1 MSKQFSLKRSIGLS
15 TVALV
20 SALAMSGNASAG
32 IITQWGFGIQSKF
45 TSWAPNGVTAF
56 NFNNEGADT
65 GLRWGNSTGSGQ
77 SSLTIDTGSA
87 GSIDTY
93 IGGGAVPI
101 AYAEN
106 GDIITHNNNP
116 ITGTSLTSATV
127 QSTLSLTPLLPPNIP
142 GSPGIPPLNI
152 NIKFAE
158 TPNSGTC
165 ASPSPP
171 GNPCNDIFV
180 LTGGLLNSS
189 FKFDLGDGIDQEY
202 FVNVFPIAGSVLS
215 QLSNAECAA
224 AGAAN
229 GCIGFSTIERQ
240 ANHVQFAFTV
250 STERLGNPV
259 PEPATLTLFGIGL
272 LGLATVRRRKQR
284 GLVA

>member
-1 MSKQFSLKRSIGLS
+1 MFKPFSLKRSIGLS
-15 TVALV
+15 AAALV
-20 SALAMSGNASAG
+20 SGLLISGSASAG
-32 IITQWGFGIQSKF
+32 IITKWDFKIESGF
-45 TSWAPNGVTAF
+45 TAWAPNSGVTAF

-65 GLRWGNSTGSGQ
+65 GLRWGISTGSGQ

-101 AYAEN
+101 TYAEN
-106 GDIITHNNNP
+106 GDLITHNNNP

-127 QSTLSLTPLLPPNIP
+127 TSTLTLTPLLPPNISGNP
-142 GSPGIPPLNI
+142 SIPSLNI
-152 NIKFAE
+152 NIDFAE

-165 ASPSPP
+165 ATVSSPV
-171 GNPCNDIFV
+171 PCNDIFV
-180 LTGGLLNSS
+180 LAGGLLNSS
-189 FKFDLGDGIDQEY
+189 FTFDSGDGIDQEY

-215 QLSNAECAA
+215 TLSNAECAA

-229 GCIGFSTIERQ
+229 GCIGFSTVERQ

-250 STERLGNPV
+250 STERLGIV
-259 PEPATLTLFGIGL
+259 PEPASLALLGIGL
-272 LGLATVRRRKQR
+272 LGLGATRRRKNP
-284 GLVA
+284 V

>member
-1 MSKQFSLKRSIGLS
+1 MSKQSLFKRSIGLS
-15 TVALV
+15 TLALASV
-20 SALAMSGNASAG
+20 LAMSSNASAG
-32 IITQWGFGIQSKF
+32 IVTQWGFGIQSKF
-45 TSWAPNGVTAF
+45 TNVVPAGVTLFDF
-56 NFNNEGADT
+56 NGKDDT
-65 GLRWGNSTGSGQ
+65 GLSWGSGTNGP

-101 AYAEN
+101 IYAEN
-106 GDIITHNNNP
+106 GDTITHNNKP
-116 ITGTSLTSATV
+116 INGTSLTSATV
-127 QSTLSLTPLLPPNIP
+127 QSTLSLTPQLPAGVSGLP
-142 GSPGIPPLNI
+142 SIPPLNI
-152 NIKFAE
+152 DIKFAE
-158 TPNSGTC
+158 TPNSGAC

-189 FKFDLGDGIDQEY
+189 FKFDLGDGRDQEY

-224 AGAAN
+224 AGAAS
-229 GCIGFSTIERQ
+229 GCIGFSTVERQ

-250 STERLGNPV
+250 STERLGINV
-259 PEPATLTLFGIGL
+259 PEPASLALLGIGL
-272 LGLATVRRRKQR
+272 LGFGATRRRKQR

>member
-1 MSKQFSLKRSIGLS
+1 MSKQFSLKRSVGL
-15 TVALV
+15 
-20 SALAMSGNASAG
+20 SALALASVLAMSNNAAAG
-32 IITQWGFGIQSKF
+32 IVTQWGFGIQSSF
-45 TSWAPNGVTAF
+45 TSWAPAGVTAF
-56 NFNNEGADT
+56 NFNSEGANT
-65 GLRWGNSTGSGQ
+65 GLRWGSGTNGP

-106 GDIITHNNNP
+106 GDTITHNNNP

-127 QSTLSLTPLLPPNIP
+127 QSTLSLTPLLPPGVL

-229 GCIGFSTIERQ
+229 GCIGFSTVERQ

-250 STERLGNPV
+250 STERLDIDV
-259 PEPATLTLFGIGL
+259 PEPASLALLGIGL
-272 LGLATVRRRKQR
+272 LGFGATRRRKQR